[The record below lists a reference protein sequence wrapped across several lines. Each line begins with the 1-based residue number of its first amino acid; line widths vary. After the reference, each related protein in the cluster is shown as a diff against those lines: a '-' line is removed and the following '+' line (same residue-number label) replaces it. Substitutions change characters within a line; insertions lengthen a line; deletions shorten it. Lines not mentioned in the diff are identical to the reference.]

1 MVHFHPLELL
11 APVSYGAVCW
21 VSCGI
26 SFLFVFLFQMP
37 IAQLLF
43 CLLSFLYD
51 RKQGYTF
58 LMYTKP
64 VKPEMKDWSSLY
76 RSSKLD
82 GFEIGDVSDVCWA

>member
-1 MVHFHPLELL
+1 
-11 APVSYGAVCW
+11 
-21 VSCGI
+21 
-26 SFLFVFLFQMP
+26 MP

-43 CLLSFLYD
+43 CVLSFLYD

>member
-1 MVHFHPLELL
+1 
-11 APVSYGAVCW
+11 
-21 VSCGI
+21 
-26 SFLFVFLFQMP
+26 MP
-37 IAQLLF
+37 IVLLLF
-43 CLLSFLYD
+43 CFLSFLYD

-82 GFEIGDVSDVCWA
+82 GFEIGDVSDVSSG